1 MIIYLLR
8 INVKLS
14 EIFIEIIKGQL
25 FFIKTE
31 KQLSPKLHHIK
42 DFSRGHHVQMGC
54 LRGSRN
60 LP

>member
-1 MIIYLLR
+1 LR